1 MKNIHI
7 DEQAEQLA
15 LARAGNQDAF
25 EKLVEPYRR
34 EILVHCYRIL
44 GSFEDAEDISQEIL
58 LRVWKRLDSFEGR
71 SSLRSWLYKIAT
83 NACLD
88 ALDSRRVRGLSKE
101 LYQRGDPTR
110 DLPPPSNEVIWV
122 EPFPDEYIDGQ
133 PSIYPEARYEVR
145 ESITLA
151 FIAALQKLPGRQRA
165 ALILCDVL
173 GWSANEAAEILDTS
187 TAAVNSA
194 LQRARETMKQPERK
208 MTSTRLDEQLSA
220 LLARYVTAWEAADS
234 AALVAVLREDVALT
248 MPPLPVWFGGRAD
261 VQTFI
266 EGKLFK
272 MFDPFRVRLVPVRA
286 NGSPAFAVYQMHP
299 DGIYRAAALHIL
311 TIEDDLISEINDF
324 LTFDGEL
331 FTKFGLPV
339 MI

>member
-1 MKNIHI
+1 MKNIQM
-7 DEQAEQLA
+7 DEQAEL
-15 LARAGNQDAF
+15 LVSARAGNQEAF

-71 SSLRSWLYKIAT
+71 SSLRAWLYKIAT

-133 PSIYPEARYEVR
+133 PNIYPEARYEVR

-151 FIAALQKLPGRQRA
+151 FVAALQKLPGRQRA

-187 TAAVNSA
+187 TAAINSA

-208 MTSTRLDEQLSA
+208 TTSTLLNEQLSA
-220 LLARYVTAWEAADS
+220 LLTRYVTAWEAADS

-248 MPPLPVWFGGRAD
+248 MPPLPVWCGGRAD
-261 VQTFI
+261 VQSFI
-266 EGKLFK
+266 DSKLFK
-272 MFDPFRVRLVPVRA
+272 IFDVCRVQLRPVRA
-286 NGSPAFAVYQMHP
+286 NGSPACAVYQMGP

-311 TIEDDLISEINDF
+311 TIENDSISEINDF

-331 FTKFGLPV
+331 FSKFGLPL

>member
-1 MKNIHI
+1 MTKI
-7 DEQAEQLA
+7 DINEQIEQLA
-15 LARAGNQDAF
+15 LARVGDQQAF

-71 SSLRSWLYKIAT
+71 SSLRAWLYKIAT

-101 LYQRGDPTR
+101 LYPRGDPTR
-110 DLPPPSNEVIWV
+110 ELPPPSKEVMWV

-151 FIAALQKLPGRQRA
+151 FVAALQKLPGRQRA
-165 ALILCDVL
+165 ALLLCDVL
-173 GWSANEAAEILDTS
+173 GWSANEAAEILDTT

-194 LQRARETMKQPERK
+194 LQRARETMKQAER
-208 MTSTRLDEQLSA
+208 TTQPTRLNEQLSA

-234 AALVAVLREDVALT
+234 AALIAVLREDVALT

-261 VQTFI
+261 VQTFL
-266 EGKLFK
+266 EGGLFK
-272 MFDPFRVRLVPVRA
+272 MYDPFRVRLVPVRA
-286 NGSPAFAVYQMHP
+286 NGSPAFAVYQM
-299 DGIYRAAALHIL
+299 DKEGVYRAAALHIL
-311 TIEDDLISEINDF
+311 TVENGLISEINDF
-324 LTFDGEL
+324 LTFDGQL
-331 FTKFGLPV
+331 FSKFRLPLMV
-339 MI
+339 